1 MPADLRETALYQPIK
16 AFLQSQGYAV
26 KGEIGAC
33 DMVAVR
39 EEEPPVVVELKATFS
54 LTLLLQAVDRMAVS
68 DTVYLA
74 FADPGP
80 RSLWRR
86 EQKRIKKLCRLLGLG
101 VLLVRLNG
109 SGETVEPVL
118 DPMAYRPRRNK
129 RRQTRLLKE
138 FFERVGDPTPGG
150 STRRPVMTAYRQA
163 ALACADAI
171 AREGALPLARLRAL
185 TGVGIAGKI
194 LQRNVYG
201 WFDRV
206 ERGTYALSPRGTQA
220 LEEFSDV
227 VAALRRRR

>member
-1 MPADLRETALYQPIK
+1 MPGLRETDLYQPVK
-16 AFLQSQGYAV
+16 TFLQAQGYAV

-33 DMVAVR
+33 DLVAVR
-39 EEEPPVVVELKATFS
+39 GEETPVIVELKATFS
-54 LTLLLQAVDRMAVS
+54 LALLLQAVDRLAVS

-86 EQKRIKKLCRLLGLG
+86 ERRRINRLCRLLGLG
-101 VLLVRLNG
+101 LLLVRLNG
-109 SGETVEPVL
+109 AEGKVEPVL
-118 DPMAYRPRRNK
+118 DPSVYQPRRNK

-150 STRRPVMTAYRQA
+150 STRRPVITAYRQT

-171 AREGALPLARLRAL
+171 ARQGPLPLARLRE
-185 TGVGIAGKI
+185 VGGAGDAAKI
-194 LQRNVYG
+194 MQRNVYG

-206 ERGTYALSPRGTQA
+206 DRGTYALSPKGIQA
-220 LEEFSDV
+220 LDAFDDV
-227 VAALRRRR
+227 VAALRKQR